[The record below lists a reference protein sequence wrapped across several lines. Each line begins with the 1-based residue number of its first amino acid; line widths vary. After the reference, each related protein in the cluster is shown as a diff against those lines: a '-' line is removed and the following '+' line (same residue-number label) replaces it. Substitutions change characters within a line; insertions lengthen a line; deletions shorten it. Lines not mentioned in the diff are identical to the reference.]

1 MCIALGVAVIV
12 VLASLIRTP
21 RERLV
26 PASLAAVYVGW
37 FLTIAAMN
45 PEARIARAT
54 IDGPIP
60 TQATLDY

>member
-1 MCIALGVAVIV
+1 V